1 MRIIVMFDMPTDT
14 LQEKR
19 AYRYFRKYL
28 VKDGFFMMQES
39 IYVKIAINAE
49 SSKSI
54 LKRLERKKPEYGLVQ
69 IMQVTERQFEKMIYL
84 VGKPIKKVI
93 SSDKRLVIV

>member
-19 AYRYFRKYL
+19 EYRYFRKYL

-39 IYVKIAINAE
+39 IYVKIAINAQA
-49 SSKSI
+49 SKGI
-54 LKRLERKKPEYGLVQ
+54 LYRLERKKPKYGLVQ
-69 IMQVTERQFEKMIYL
+69 IMQVTEKQFEKMIFL
-84 VGKPIKKVI
+84 VGEPSNKVI
-93 SSDKRLVIV
+93 SSDKRLVII